1 MAFNYAAAYQN
12 NKIKTANKAEL
23 TLMLYDG
30 AIKFCN
36 KAKVAIE
43 EGDIQESNN
52 NIIKAENVIVE
63 LRTSLNKKYP
73 VAEDFERV
81 YDYVYRRLIEANI
94 HKDKEVLED
103 AIGIIREMR
112 ETWIEVMKLAK
123 NV

>member
-43 EGDIQESNN
+43 EDNIQEANN

>member
-36 KAKVAIE
+36 KAKVAME
-43 EGDIQESNN
+43 EGNIQETNS

-73 VAEDFERV
+73 VSEDFERV

-94 HKDKEVLED
+94 HKDKDVLED
-103 AIGIIREMR
+103 AIRIIREMR
-112 ETWIEVMKLAK
+112 ETWVEVMKLAK

>member
-43 EGDIQESNN
+43 EGNIQESNN

>member
-43 EGDIQESNN
+43 EDNIQESNN

-112 ETWIEVMKLAK
+112 ETWIEVMKIAK

>member
-43 EGDIQESNN
+43 EGNIQESNN

-112 ETWIEVMKLAK
+112 ETWIEVMKIAK